1 MDLNATLFGQIIT
14 FAIFVW
20 FTMKFIWPQ
29 LEQALQQR
37 KQIIADGLAAAEKGQ
52 QDLASTKQTVKEQLA
67 KARERANSLVAQ
79 AQQQATLII
88 EQAKDQASIEKANII
103 ASGNKQLQQDVLN
116 AKATLQDQ
124 IAGLVIASSGKLLG
138 REINA
143 SDHQQLLDKVLEVG

>member
-37 KQIIADGLAAAEKGQ
+37 KQIIVDGLAAAEKGQ
-52 QDLASTKQTVKEQLA
+52 QDLASTKQIVKEQLA
-67 KARERANSLVAQ
+67 EARERANSIVEQ
-79 AQQQATLII
+79 AQQQAVLIV
-88 EQAKDQASIEKANII
+88 EQAKDQASIEKVNII
-103 ASGNKQLQQDVLN
+103 VSGNKQLQQDVLH
-116 AKATLQDQ
+116 AKDALQDQ
-124 IAGLVIASSGKLLG
+124 IAELIIANSGTLLG

-143 SDHQQLLDKVLEVG
+143 RDHQQLLDKVLEVS